1 MSLVA
6 LTAVKGHAVSNDGGQ
21 VAVAFATKDGDE
33 LSVMMPADCLEA
45 LISALNRAKS
55 AAKNKRDKASDQ
67 VTVTLPKTWM
77 VTADLQVRGLV
88 LLVFDPKT
96 DAQVGYGL
104 DPDSS
109 KKLAAGLVKNAE
121 AVIAHKAKK
130 QN

>member
-67 VTVTLPKTWM
+67 VTVSLPKTWM
-77 VTADLQVRGLV
+77 VTADLEVRGLV

-96 DAQVGYGL
+96 DTQVGYAL
-104 DPDSS
+104 DPESS

-121 AVIAHKAKK
+121 AVIAYKAKK

>member
-1 MSLVA
+1 
-6 LTAVKGHAVSNDGGQ
+6 
-21 VAVAFATKDGDE
+21 
-33 LSVMMPADCLEA
+33 
-45 LISALNRAKS
+45 
-55 AAKNKRDKASDQ
+55 
-67 VTVTLPKTWM
+67 M

-96 DAQVGYGL
+96 DAQVGYAL

>member
-55 AAKNKRDKASDQ
+55 AAKNKRDKASD
-67 VTVTLPKTWM
+67 
-77 VTADLQVRGLV
+77 
-88 LLVFDPKT
+88 PKT